1 MKCNLKFMEDKPV
14 CLPYTEKHASS
25 VTNTHA
31 NINGDSHCIFLAT
44 YICVVHK
51 ALMIMLARNQYN
63 IATSIIINIVYT
75 QGTVYLCSYVVMLH
89 GGLHRL

>member
-1 MKCNLKFMEDKPV
+1 MENKPV
-14 CLPYTEKHASS
+14 CLPYTEKHACS
-25 VTNTHA
+25 VTNTHG

-63 IATSIIINIVYT
+63 IVTSIIIIIVYT
-75 QGTVYLCSYVVMLH
+75 QGIVYLCSYKVMLH
-89 GGLHRL
+89 GGLYRL